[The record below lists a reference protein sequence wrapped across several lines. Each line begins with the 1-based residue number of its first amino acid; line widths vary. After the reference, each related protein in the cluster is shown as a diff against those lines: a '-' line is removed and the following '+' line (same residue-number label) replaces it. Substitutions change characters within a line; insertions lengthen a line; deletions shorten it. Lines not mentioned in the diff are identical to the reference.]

1 MMYTAV
7 RDNVLFSFTGMSL
20 LPLLMAGVVLF
31 HHALDVA
38 ESVLYP
44 TRRLH

>member
-1 MMYTAV
+1 
-7 RDNVLFSFTGMSL
+7 
-20 LPLLMAGVVLF
+20 MAGVVLF